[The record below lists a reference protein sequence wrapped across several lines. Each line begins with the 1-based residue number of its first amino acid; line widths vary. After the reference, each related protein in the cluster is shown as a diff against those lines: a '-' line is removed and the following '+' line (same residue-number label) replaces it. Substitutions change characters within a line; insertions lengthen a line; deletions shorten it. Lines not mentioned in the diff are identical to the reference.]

1 MLTAPSVLAS
11 ASSFWVRSEPV
22 RLEYFAKGPALALP
36 PLLGACVVG
45 EVPQPASMSAAV
57 ARTMRRPRLFI
68 ERLPELFGGVISAR
82 VPVPFGGELAP
93 PRTPPRAPVP
103 WGPWSCQ
110 VPGLGSAA
118 HRCGVGVG
126 DGLDRS
132 LLLGRGHQPQRV
144 LERELHGVALDLVQA
159 HGAQQ
164 ASVLDGQVARGVVA
178 VEVEVLVPGPARR
191 RQQHALGPVDAGD
204 RVVVVVD
211 QREAGALDDVEVRLG
226 GVAVAGGPA
235 ARLQL
240 GDVGGED
247 LVAGQVEPQAPVVAP
262 GPLRHLHVPEVVRDD
277 QALDRWVL
285 AVELV
290 PCGDLRRR
298 PVPLLVGEHT
308 ELVIL
313 AHHCLLA
320 CGRRSEGRGAGRFQI
335 VRQLLTESLLLS
347 LIGGALGLLWA
358 VWGIRALISFV
369 PERTRLEMPYLSSVH
384 ADMTTLFFLLVLI
397 VLTGVAFG
405 IGPALQVSKSECADT
420 LREE

>member
-45 EVPQPASMSAAV
+45 EVPHPASMSAAV
-57 ARTMRRPRLFI
+57 A
-68 ERLPELFGGVISAR
+68 S
-82 VPVPFGGELAP
+82 
-93 PRTPPRAPVP
+93 
-103 WGPWSCQ
+103 
-110 VPGLGSAA
+110 
-118 HRCGVGVG
+118 
-126 DGLDRS
+126 
-132 LLLGRGHQPQRV
+132 
-144 LERELHGVALDLVQA
+144 
-159 HGAQQ
+159 
-164 ASVLDGQVARGVVA
+164 
-178 VEVEVLVPGPARR
+178 
-191 RQQHALGPVDAGD
+191 
-204 RVVVVVD
+204 
-211 QREAGALDDVEVRLG
+211 
-226 GVAVAGGPA
+226 GPA

-320 CGRRSEGRGAGRFQI
+320 CGRRSEGRGA
-335 VRQLLTESLLLS
+335 
-347 LIGGALGLLWA
+347 
-358 VWGIRALISFV
+358 RACV
-369 PERTRLEMPYLSSVH
+369 
-384 ADMTTLFFLLVLI
+384 DGTTGMV
-397 VLTGVAFG
+397 
-405 IGPALQVSKSECADT
+405 
-420 LREE
+420 